1 MKFNRLILLLT
12 TFFTA
17 SALADIPQTMSPL
30 IRESK
35 SEFTGTVLFRYIRFN
50 TESEY
55 PCMRFETIDPTNDK
69 LLETKDYCEITL
81 PFLNNLKINTRTD
94 IQSVDYTNFK
104 LTDNNFTFDIDL
116 ITAIPGAPS
125 FLLDCSLTLDSD
137 EMSDVICT
145 RKIDTF

>member
-1 MKFNRLILLLT
+1 MKFNRLFILLI
-12 TFFTA
+12 TFFTMP
-17 SALADIPQTMSPL
+17 ALAEPPPTMSPL

-35 SEFTGTVLFRYIRFN
+35 SEFTGTVLFRYTRFN

-81 PFLNNLKINTRTD
+81 PFLNNLKFNTRTD
-94 IQSVDYTNFK
+94 IQSVDYSNFK
-104 LTDNNFTFDIDL
+104 LSDNTFTFEIDL
-116 ITAIPGAPS
+116 ITAMPGAPS

-137 EMSDVICT
+137 EMSDVTCT
-145 RKIDTF
+145 RKVDTF